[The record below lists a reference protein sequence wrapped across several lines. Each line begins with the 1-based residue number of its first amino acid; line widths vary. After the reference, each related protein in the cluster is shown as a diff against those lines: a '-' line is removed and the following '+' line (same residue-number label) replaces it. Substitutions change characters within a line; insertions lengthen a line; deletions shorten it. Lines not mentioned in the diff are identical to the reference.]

1 MSNSNKQSKDCAIIK
16 ELDLIKSSIYLTT
29 VNAIIS

>member
-1 MSNSNKQSKDCAIIK
+1 MKQGLYASIK